1 MTLLYCA
8 DFMNKNIRVVTIIL
22 LHILLALYS
31 TSGILTKL
39 AAMSELLSI
48 KFFLLYGGIV
58 LILGIYAI
66 VWQQIIKYMPLSTAY
81 ANKAITVVWGI
92 LWGVL
97 FFQETVSWNMII
109 GAIVVIIGV
118 IIVVTSD
125 E

>member
-1 MTLLYCA
+1 
-8 DFMNKNIRVVTIIL
+8 
-22 LHILLALYS
+22 
-31 TSGILTKL
+31 
-39 AAMSELLSI
+39 MSELLSI